1 MVRGQRSSCA
11 TNQSTEVNMRY
22 ILLTVFQV
30 WGLAFVAF
38 MMAGTAVAA
47 SEVPIATGRNYS
59 LQDVEV
65 IRRAETVIFDACP
78 GLAELPSNE
87 EVILS
92 LTRLGEGTWGDNTL
106 KSKGWVAYVSLSF
119 WIGTQAQYVALG
131 EGDAIVIEAKGAAAQ
146 SACGLPVS
154 QKAERYEPL
163 DLGFQLAK

>member
-1 MVRGQRSSCA
+1 
-11 TNQSTEVNMRY
+11 MRY

-59 LQDVEV
+59 LQDV
-65 IRRAETVIFDACP
+65 
-78 GLAELPSNE
+78 

-154 QKAERYEPL
+154 QKAERSGPL
-163 DLGFQLAK
+163 DLGFQLAN